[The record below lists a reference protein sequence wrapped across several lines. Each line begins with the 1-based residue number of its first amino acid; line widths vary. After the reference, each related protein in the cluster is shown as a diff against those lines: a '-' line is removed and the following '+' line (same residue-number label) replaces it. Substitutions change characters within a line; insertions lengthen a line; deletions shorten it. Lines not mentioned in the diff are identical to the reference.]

1 MFRLEIYKR
10 VEASEEEAAAAF
22 EGDCENAQN
31 PIIHF
36 YAERIFLSALKRR
49 FFESER
55 KVWVTKTRLS

>member
-36 YAERIFLSALKRR
+36 YAERIFCRR
-49 FFESER
+49 ETAIFRNWKKS
-55 KVWVTKTRLS
+55 VSD